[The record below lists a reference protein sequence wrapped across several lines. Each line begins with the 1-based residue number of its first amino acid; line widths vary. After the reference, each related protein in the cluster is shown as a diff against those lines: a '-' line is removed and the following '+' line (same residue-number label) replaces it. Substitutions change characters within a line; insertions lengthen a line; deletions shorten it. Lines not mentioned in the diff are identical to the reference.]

1 MKESV
6 PKFYYELWFII
17 LMAGLGLILL
27 AIFLGLLL
35 HKALKKPPFTRER
48 PPLVPLPLQKRSPIG
63 VYPPSDSYLFDTVPD
78 TTNAS
83 SSVTLKGFTLHTE
96 GVTENKIVSGSV
108 SDDRNTMFALHG
120 PCQLSHAHSQNSLHR
135 SVSQLIDAQDRK
147 FLMEDGIWSSVVR
160 GHDSGLFMD
169 DEEFVDTIKGFS
181 TVRKEHTMFT
191 DTNL

>member
-63 VYPPSDSYLFDTVPD
+63 VYPPSDSYLALISQHSGGSREPIY
-78 TTNAS
+78 
-83 SSVTLKGFTLHTE
+83 LLRMIHT
-96 GVTENKIVSGSV
+96 I
-108 SDDRNTMFALHG
+108 RI
-120 PCQLSHAHSQNSLHR
+120 R
-135 SVSQLIDAQDRK
+135 
-147 FLMEDGIWSSVVR
+147 EDLDSR
-160 GHDSGLFMD
+160 ETAPSGL
-169 DEEFVDTIKGFS
+169 G
-181 TVRKEHTMFT
+181 RREHRRPWGPA
-191 DTNL
+191 